1 MARRRTV
8 TNIGGFL
15 GWFGSPFGYAVTACK
30 LFAGIEPPPR
40 LRRRKYG
47 HDCSGG
53 CRRSAQRTAL
63 LSNHADGHVMKSV
76 GRRRFHGRFTV
87 TPGQWAQPGMTR
99 SERAESHRDF
109 VREEVRRRIMT
120 LTLIPDGAELPPDG
134 LMAGQ
139 PTLNYRRES
148 YENCAALLAQR
159 EKRLPALQRCGPWI
173 CKRPPD
179 RMK

>member
-1 MARRRTV
+1 
-8 TNIGGFL
+8 
-15 GWFGSPFGYAVTACK
+15 
-30 LFAGIEPPPR
+30 
-40 LRRRKYG
+40 
-47 HDCSGG
+47 
-53 CRRSAQRTAL
+53 
-63 LSNHADGHVMKSV
+63 
-76 GRRRFHGRFTV
+76 
-87 TPGQWAQPGMTR
+87 
-99 SERAESHRDF
+99 
-109 VREEVRRRIMT
+109 MT